1 LNIIICPGQH
11 FARRKVHESELQKSV
26 FSPCW
31 YASQVVT
38 WGDEM
43 YGGNCRALKDQLKDV
58 QGIQVSRLGTDHF
71 ESKVRFFFFRIPRP
85 AAFYQLMVIYMV
97 NIMAI
102 ILMISIMLDNG
113 WWFGTLCNIFANI

>member
-1 LNIIICPGQH
+1 M
-11 FARRKVHESELQKSV
+11 KVSYKKGCV
-26 FSPCW
+26 CPCW

-71 ESKVRFFFFRIPRP
+71 ESKVRCFFWIPRP
-85 AAFYQLMVIYMV
+85 AAVDQLMCHQYMVIY
-97 NIMAI
+97 I
-102 ILMISIMLDNG
+102 
-113 WWFGTLCNIFANI
+113 WFIYG

>member
-1 LNIIICPGQH
+1 M
-11 FARRKVHESELQKSV
+11 KVSYKKGCV
-26 FSPCW
+26 CPCW

-71 ESKVRFFFFRIPRP
+71 ESKVRCFFGFQGLL
-85 AAFYQLMVIYMV
+85 QLI
-97 NIMAI
+97 N
-102 ILMISIMLDNG
+102 
-113 WWFGTLCNIFANI
+113 